1 MSNINKIKDYMK
13 IENDTG
19 GWIKQDIVPCY
30 DKVYKVSDFSY
41 LFNCSV

>member
-30 DKVYKVSDFSY
+30 DKCIIPTNILIIVK
-41 LFNCSV
+41 